1 MPSHRSFPRLFPLL
15 CLLILV
21 TLVLPCPA
29 AELEKEDTMI
39 PLHVAAG
46 TNLIHLA
53 RDYCR
58 DRNDWHEIARINRL
72 TEPYLIIHDTS
83 LQVPGQTIRT
93 GPDGYTHLILPDNT
107 YTRVEPDSQITLTYL
122 FRLKDGNVKADF
134 FLGQG
139 TIIHWVREKL
149 RANESFQTRTPI
161 AVTGI
166 RGTEFRLKMTEKT
179 ANTVETLRV
188 IDQGLGIAREERQR
202 IFDKFQRGNQTAKAD
217 GFGLGLHL
225 VQQIIDR
232 HQGSIAVVDGDEGA
246 VFQLILPKLDRAV
259 DETGVFPCA

>member
-83 LQVPGQTIRT
+83 LQVPLSKMRRVPFCAGRSAGGGSPGSGLSNTPVAMARSVTIST
-93 GPDGYTHLILPDNT
+93 GSP
-107 YTRVEPDSQITLTYL
+107 
-122 FRLKDGNVKADF
+122 
-134 FLGQG
+134 
-139 TIIHWVREKL
+139 
-149 RANESFQTRTPI
+149 
-161 AVTGI
+161 
-166 RGTEFRLKMTEKT
+166 
-179 ANTVETLRV
+179 
-188 IDQGLGIAREERQR
+188 GLA
-202 IFDKFQRGNQTAKAD
+202 
-217 GFGLGLHL
+217 
-225 VQQIIDR
+225 
-232 HQGSIAVVDGDEGA
+232 
-246 VFQLILPKLDRAV
+246 
-259 DETGVFPCA
+259 